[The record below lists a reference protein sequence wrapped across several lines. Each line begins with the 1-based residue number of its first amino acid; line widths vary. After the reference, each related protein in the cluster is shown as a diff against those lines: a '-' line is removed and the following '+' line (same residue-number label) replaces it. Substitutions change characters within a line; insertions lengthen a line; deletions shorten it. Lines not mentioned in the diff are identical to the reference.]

1 MKISTDVLNYGLLSE
16 LAYLKLENF
25 GGNYT
30 LDENEL
36 KLFMNNESRSGVKP
50 DRLSAMKELI
60 DTYTIVDFTT
70 TPSGMQAMLLRGSG
84 GYTVAFR
91 GTETGEWSELKK
103 DFGSD
108 AEMAIGHEIQ
118 QMRDALAYVQM
129 LQTTGVKDHSNNDA
143 IVKINAS
150 TVLTGHS
157 LGGAL
162 AQYVSFKTG
171 YEAYTYNGFGIRKG
185 EGIIGAGGDTSRI
198 HNFHLGVDFVSGI
211 GSRIG
216 GQPGG
221 QVFETTRDVL
231 AMIPYP
237 AISRTSQALISLGA
251 LLTAANINATIDNIT
266 GSFLGSVTNITP
278 YDSSSLGDYGQ
289 DHLMTEMN
297 KALHLYQT
305 YLSPIFGSDKIETI
319 NLEMASIAA
328 LPYEYIAQS
337 PYRVLSTNGMPKVLE
352 LMGYALLDK
361 PMSNGS
367 RYDTYAN
374 TEAFLT
380 QLKNAV
386 TANGGIEVLAFD
398 FDTPDALFNAA
409 IGSKPLQYALVN
421 NLPLIVYKNA
431 SASIYAE
438 FDGSYMSH
446 TQLKDIA
453 SMAYYMEH
461 PKAGQGI
468 GTVYENKETDVIV
481 YDKEAAIDRVI
492 FGKNDQNEE
501 ETLQGLSGDDRLYGN
516 GGDDTLIGDS
526 ESGYLTEG
534 DDWLEG
540 GAGADILK
548 GGGGD
553 DWLIGGYAIDK
564 VDDRGD
570 YMMGGS
576 GDDMY
581 YSGNFDIIK
590 DDTTGEGR
598 VYFEGKLLTGGTKK
612 AGAGCGPTED
622 DGSSEYYGDGGVY
635 RLSGN
640 LLTFEKDG
648 KILTIEDYSNGQLD
662 ITLDD
667 NPGDGG
673 SCPSTGPG
681 EGGGGSCPKPVNPLF
696 NFNFSLPSPT
706 RSVSSGG
713 GSGGTYYGGGGGGGG
728 GSVTHTS
735 TPSTP
740 HRTPTPPAPELPCPN
755 LPTHHSAGKGG
766 GGGGTPPIVL
776 DLNRNGIT
784 SISLAASIALF
795 DYDGDSVLENT
806 AWIENSDA
814 LLVNDVNQDGLINSA
829 SELFGNYTRNS
840 DGSVAKSGYQAL
852 SYYDTNGDSVVD
864 ASDSRFEELK
874 LWIDSN
880 GDGITDT
887 GELKTLTEMGVT
899 SLKLND
905 PTTPYIPTTEKEV
918 NGEAR
923 ETTLGYTNTI
933 IQETTFTD
941 ANGEGVMRDV
951 LFRYENNST
960 NTEGVYFDM
969 DGNGIQEK
977 MLTWTDPNEWMVV
990 KDING
995 DGLITSG
1002 REVVGNNMIL
1012 SNGTK
1017 AADTIQAL
1025 KLNPYFKIQKKAA

>member
-1 MKISTDVLNYGLLSE
+1 MTISNDVIYYGLLSE
-16 LAYLKLENF
+16 LAYLKLESDFFNTVSPNKKWDKSTIQKFFESADYEGDTGVSSDRQGYILGLLNF
-25 GGNYT
+25 
-30 LDENEL
+30 
-36 KLFMNNESRSGVKP
+36 
-50 DRLSAMKELI
+50 
-60 DTYTIVDFTT
+60 YTIVNFTT

-91 GTETGEWSELKK
+91 GTETGEWSELLK
-103 DFGSD
+103 DGGSD

-129 LQTTGVKDHSNNDA
+129 LQTTGVSDPVSGDT
-143 IVKINAS
+143 VKINAS

-185 EGIIGAGGDTSRI
+185 EGIIGVGGDTSRI

-231 AMIPYP
+231 EMIPNF
-237 AISRTSQALISLGA
+237 AVSRISQVLIGLGSLI
-251 LLTAANINATIDNIT
+251 TAATINSTIDNIT

-289 DHLMTEMN
+289 DHSIVEMN

-305 YLSPIFGSDKIETI
+305 YLSTIFGSIEIESI

-337 PYRVLSTNGMPKVLE
+337 PYSVLSTNGMPKVLE
-352 LMGYALLDK
+352 LMGYALLGK
-361 PMSNGS
+361 PMSSGS
-367 RYDTYAN
+367 RYDTYGN

-421 NLPLIVYKNA
+421 NLPLIVYKNE
-431 SASIYAE
+431 SASIYTE

-453 SMAYYMEH
+453 SMSYYMEH
-461 PKAGQGI
+461 PKAGKGI

-492 FGKNDQNEE
+492 FGKNDQDEV

-526 ESGYLTEG
+526 ESGDLPEG

-581 YSGNFDIIK
+581 IAGNFDIIK
-590 DDTTGEGR
+590 DDSAGEGR
-598 VYFEGKLLTGGTKK
+598 VYFEGKLLTGG
-612 AGAGCGPTED
+612 D
-622 DGSSEYYGDGGVY
+622 
-635 RLSGN
+635 
-640 LLTFEKDG
+640 EK
-648 KILTIEDYSNGQLD
+648 S
-662 ITLDD
+662 
-667 NPGDGG
+667 
-673 SCPSTGPG
+673 
-681 EGGGGSCPKPVNPLF
+681 
-696 NFNFSLPSPT
+696 
-706 RSVSSGG
+706 
-713 GSGGTYYGGGGGGGG
+713 GSG
-728 GSVTHTS
+728 V
-735 TPSTP
+735 
-740 HRTPTPPAPELPCPN
+740 RT
-755 LPTHHSAGKGG
+755 
-766 GGGGTPPIVL
+766 
-776 DLNRNGIT
+776 DR
-784 SISLAASIALF
+784 
-795 DYDGDSVLENT
+795 
-806 AWIENSDA
+806 
-814 LLVNDVNQDGLINSA
+814 
-829 SELFGNYTRNS
+829 R
-840 DGSVAKSGYQAL
+840 
-852 SYYDTNGDSVVD
+852 
-864 ASDSRFEELK
+864 
-874 LWIDSN
+874 
-880 GDGITDT
+880 
-887 GELKTLTEMGVT
+887 
-899 SLKLND
+899 
-905 PTTPYIPTTEKEV
+905 
-918 NGEAR
+918 
-923 ETTLGYTNTI
+923 
-933 IQETTFTD
+933 
-941 ANGEGVMRDV
+941 
-951 LFRYENNST
+951 
-960 NTEGVYFDM
+960 
-969 DGNGIQEK
+969 
-977 MLTWTDPNEWMVV
+977 
-990 KDING
+990 
-995 DGLITSG
+995 
-1002 REVVGNNMIL
+1002 
-1012 SNGTK
+1012 
-1017 AADTIQAL
+1017 
-1025 KLNPYFKIQKKAA
+1025 